1 MKLCDALERLQK
13 SQLQVYFQ
21 YWFPETAK
29 DGTRDQLVRKLLG
42 AMGDPSKICRRF
54 DALKPPER
62 SFIESLLVLADATGT
77 VTEVRA
83 QKPSRRIQDFEVET
97 ILRRLKEQGFIHKA
111 DGARGARADCFTIPD
126 EIVAAL
132 RGSVDVDD
140 RAPLEL
146 ISRAAVSPDAPIAEE
161 FPDGEAVAARVAAL
175 KDGALKAVVKTTLE
189 DHGGILPL
197 SAWRR
202 AGGRERLHTP
212 EWRAALEAQGLGTT
226 GMLNLKSFGV
236 EIEEEALC
244 VYQEAVIAHS
254 RANARTNGS
263 NGETTI
269 RTGSDLIV
277 DLNRLLQLLYIQPL
291 ELTREGTLYRRMEEK
306 LKQEFVLA
314 SYGGLGE
321 GRLLE
326 LLVTLATKLKLVER
340 TDGRLQV
347 QMTRVKAWERKDVVA
362 RVKRILEVF
371 QKEHTREHYSFHQKF
386 LREIALEELGKLVP
400 EQFVAARGFVRT
412 AVARFLCSLK
422 TLPVSAAF
430 TERLERNVVAEALF
444 VPLERLYYDLYHW
457 LVHRLGLLGIADLG
471 YRDGHLESLAL
482 SSLGAMILGRA
493 GAAEGQT
500 GGLLINPDF
509 EILQFPGSEKE
520 AEEAF
525 TLSRFAERI
534 GADCV
539 KRYRLTRE
547 SVKRAI
553 LAGMPLASI
562 VSFLETHARAP
573 VPGNVIYT
581 LGEWADGLELVR
593 RQRAVALRSITPEGM
608 DRLAEALKEGHFSF
622 ERVAPTVTLL
632 FGDKAEQTLLG
643 QRERLQEDGIY
654 ID

>member
-1 MKLCDALERLQK
+1 MKLSEALERLQK

-21 YWFPETAK
+21 YWFPDAAK
-29 DGTRDQLVRKLLG
+29 DGTREQLVRKLLG
-42 AMGDPSKICRRF
+42 AMVDPAKICRRF
-54 DALKPPER
+54 DALKSPER
-62 SFIESLLVLADATGT
+62 SFIEGLLLLADATGT
-77 VTEVRA
+77 VAEVRA
-83 QKPSRRIQDFEVET
+83 QKPSRRIQDFETET

-111 DGARGARADCFTIPD
+111 DGARGGRADCFTIPH
-126 EIVAAL
+126 EIVTAL

-146 ISRAAVSPDAPIAEE
+146 ISLAAAKNSADGAA
-161 FPDGEAVAARVAAL
+161 FPDSEAVAARVNAI
-175 KDGALKAVVKTTLE
+175 KDAALKAVVRTTLE

-202 AGGRERLHTP
+202 AGGRDRLHTP
-212 EWRAALEAQGLGTT
+212 QWRAALEAHGLGTT
-226 GMLNLKSFGV
+226 GTLNLKSFGI

-244 VYQEAVIAHS
+244 IYQEAVIAHS
-254 RANARTNGS
+254 RAGVLANGAA
-263 NGETTI
+263 GEAMI

-347 QMTRVKAWERKDVVA
+347 QMTRVKAWERKDVIA
-362 RVKRILEVF
+362 RVKRIFEVF

-400 EQFVAARGFVRT
+400 EQPVAARAFVRA
-412 AVARFLCSLK
+412 AVARFLCGLK
-422 TLPVSAAF
+422 TLPVHAAF
-430 TERLERNVVAEALF
+430 NERLERNVVAEALF

-471 YRDGHLESLAL
+471 YRDGHLESIAL
-482 SSLGAMILGRA
+482 SSLGAAILGRA
-493 GAAEGQT
+493 GAPGEQT
-500 GGLLINPDF
+500 GGLLVNPDF
-509 EILQFPGSEKE
+509 EILQFPGSEHE
-520 AEEAF
+520 AEDAF

-553 LAGMPLASI
+553 LAGMPLATI
-562 VSFLETHARAP
+562 VSFLEKRARAS
-573 VPGNVIYT
+573 VPGNVVYT
-581 LGEWADGLELVR
+581 LGEWAEGLELIR
-593 RQRAVALRSITPEGM
+593 RQRAVALKSITPEGM
-608 DRLAEALKEGHFSF
+608 DRLTEALKEGHFSF

-632 FGDKAEQTLLG
+632 LGDKAEQALLA
-643 QRERLQEDGIY
+643 QRERLREDGIY